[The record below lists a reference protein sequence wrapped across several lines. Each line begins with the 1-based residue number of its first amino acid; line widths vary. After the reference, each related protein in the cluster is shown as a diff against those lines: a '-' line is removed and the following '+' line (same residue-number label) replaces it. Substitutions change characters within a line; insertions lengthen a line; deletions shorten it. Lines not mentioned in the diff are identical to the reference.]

1 VLLPVGEVA
10 VALLVLL
17 APLLSPKGAG
27 VGVGAGAGVGV
38 GAGAGVGVGMG
49 AGVGVGMGAG
59 VGIGM
64 GAGVAAGAEA
74 VALVVGGATVEALAV
89 ALPLLDLAPAA

>member
-1 VLLPVGEVA
+1 MLVLLPVGEVA

-27 VGVGAGAGVGV
+27 VGAGAGAGVGI
-38 GAGAGVGVGMG
+38 GI
-49 AGVGVGMGAG
+49 GAG
-59 VGIGM
+59 VGIGIGA

-74 VALVVGGATVEALAV
+74 VALVVGGATVEALAA
-89 ALPLLDLAPAA
+89 ALPLLDVAPAA

>member
-1 VLLPVGEVA
+1 MLLPVGEVA

-27 VGVGAGAGVGV
+27 VGVGVGAGVGVGIGAGVGVGTGAGVGV
-38 GAGAGVGVGMG
+38 GA
-49 AGVGVGMGAG
+49 
-59 VGIGM
+59 